1 MDYRRPEG
9 PVAEA
14 IRATIEPD
22 GYRLVAYSA
31 EVINRRL
38 HVHCVL
44 HHPDGVGLDALA
56 ELHRALQP
64 QIETLLGRDEPHPDV
79 RIEFS
84 SPGLTRSFNSF
95 HEFEVFRGRRV
106 SILPIDASEW
116 IHGAVLAA
124 DSEQCLIRSDDGT
137 EHTFRPDSVVKAR
150 LSE

>member
-1 MDYRRPEG
+1 MHYRRPDG

-14 IRATIEPD
+14 IRAVIEPD
-22 GYRLVAYSA
+22 GYSLVAFTA
-31 EVINRRL
+31 EVIKRRM

-56 ELHRALQP
+56 QLHRALQP
-64 QIETLLGRDEPHPDV
+64 RIEMLLDEDAPNTDV

-95 HEFEVFRGRRV
+95 HEFEVFRGKRV
-106 SILPIDASEW
+106 EVLPIGASEW
-116 IHGAVLAA
+116 IRGAILSA
-124 DSEQCLIRSDDGT
+124 DSEHCLIRSDDDT
-137 EHTFRPDSVVKAR
+137 EHTFQPDSVVKAR